1 MHDRIDPP
9 MSRTGP
15 PSDYRLPA
23 ARLAAL
29 LVLLLPAPALAHT
42 GEGVAAGLLSGFLHP
57 LTGIDHLLAM
67 VAVGIWGT
75 QLGRPAIWLLPLTFP
90 LVMSVGGVLG
100 VRGVPI
106 PAVEFGVA
114 GSAAALGLM
123 ILLAARPP
131 IAVAAVLVGAFAI
144 FHGHAHGTELPGAAD
159 PLAYGAGF
167 VLVTGML
174 HAAGI
179 AIGLIDRWP
188 AGALALRGAGAVIGA
203 VGVYLVLGL
212 TGAW

>member
-1 MHDRIDPP
+1 MKQATAR
-9 MSRTGP
+9 SRRRVT
-15 PSDYRLPA
+15 A
-23 ARLAAL
+23 ARLAPL
-29 LVLLLPAPALAHT
+29 LLLCLPAPALAHT
-42 GEGVAAGLLSGFLHP
+42 GENVAAGLLSGFLHP

-100 VRGVPI
+100 VRGVPL
-106 PAVEFGVA
+106 PAVEVGVA

-131 IAVAAVLVGAFAI
+131 VAAAAILVGAFAI

-167 VLVTGML
+167 VLVTGLL

-179 AIGLIDRWP
+179 AIGLLDRWP

-203 VGVYLVLGL
+203 VGVYLLLGL
-212 TGAW
+212 SGAW

>member
-1 MHDRIDPP
+1 MRDRIDGR
-9 MSRTGP
+9 MAQETT
-15 PSDYRLPA
+15 RLEHGA
-23 ARLAAL
+23 ATARLTAVFL
-29 LVLLLPAPALAHT
+29 LCLSAPLLAHT
-42 GEGVAAGLLSGFLHP
+42 GEEVAAGLLSGFLHP

-75 QLGRPAIWLLPLTFP
+75 QLGRPAIWMLPLTFP

-100 VRGVPI
+100 VRGVPL

-131 IAVAAVLVGAFAI
+131 IAGAAVLVGAFAI

-167 VLVTGML
+167 VLVTGLL

-179 AIGLIDRWP
+179 GIGLIDRWP
-188 AGALALRGAGAVIGA
+188 GGAMALRGAGAVIGA
-203 VGVYLVLGL
+203 VGVYLLLGL

>member
-1 MHDRIDPP
+1 MTQATER
-9 MSRTGP
+9 STGG
-15 PSDYRLPA
+15 LTA
-23 ARLAAL
+23 APLTAL
-29 LVLLLPAPALAHT
+29 LLLLLSTPVLAHT
-42 GEGVAAGLLSGFLHP
+42 GQGVASGLLSGFLHP

-90 LVMSVGGVLG
+90 LVMSIGGVLG
-100 VRGVPI
+100 VRGASL
-106 PAVEFGVA
+106 PAVEFAIA

-123 ILLAARPP
+123 IVLAARPP
-131 IAVAAVLVGAFAI
+131 IAAAAVLVGAFAV

-167 VLVTGML
+167 VLVTGLL

-179 AIGLIDRWP
+179 AIGLVDRWP
-188 AGALALRGAGAVIGA
+188 AGQLALRGAGAVIGA
-203 VGVYLVLGL
+203 VGVYLLVNLA
-212 TGAW
+212 GA

>member
-1 MHDRIDPP
+1 MTQATERSMPGLTTP
-9 MSRTGP
+9 
-15 PSDYRLPA
+15 
-23 ARLAAL
+23 RLAA
-29 LVLLLPAPALAHT
+29 VLLLCLPAPALAHT
-42 GEGVAAGLLSGFLHP
+42 GERVAAGLLSGFLHP

-167 VLVTGML
+167 VLVTGLL
-174 HAAGI
+174 HATGI
-179 AIGLIDRWP
+179 GIGLIDRWP

-203 VGVYLVLGL
+203 VGVYLLLGL

>member
-1 MHDRIDPP
+1 MTPASQRSIP
-9 MSRTGP
+9 GP
-15 PSDYRLPA
+15 LV

-29 LVLLLPAPALAHT
+29 LVVLLPAPVLAHT
-42 GEGVAAGLLSGFLHP
+42 GEEVATGLLSGFLHP

-75 QLGRPAIWLLPLTFP
+75 QLGRPAIWMLPLTFP
-90 LVMSVGGVLG
+90 LVMSMGGVLG

-114 GSAAALGLM
+114 GSAVALGLM
-123 ILLAARPP
+123 IALAARPP
-131 IAVAAVLVGAFAI
+131 IAVAAALVGAFAI

-167 VLVTGML
+167 VLVTGLL

-179 AIGLIDRWP
+179 GIGLIDRWP
-188 AGALALRGAGAVIGA
+188 AGVLALRAAGAAIA
-203 VGVYLVLGL
+203 LVGVYLLLNLAGTV
-212 TGAW
+212 

>member
-1 MHDRIDPP
+1 M
-9 MSRTGP
+9 MQGSRHGAI
-15 PSDYRLPA
+15 A
-23 ARLAAL
+23 ARWWAAAL
-29 LVLLLPAPALAHT
+29 LLCLPAPALAHT
-42 GEGVAAGLLSGFLHP
+42 GEGMAAGLLSGILHP

-75 QLGRPAIWLLPLTFP
+75 QLGRPALWLLPLTFP

-100 VRGVPI
+100 VRGAPL
-106 PAVEFGVA
+106 PAVEVGVA

-131 IAVAAVLVGAFAI
+131 IAAAAVLVGAFAI

-167 VLVTGML
+167 VLVTGLL

-179 AIGLIDRWP
+179 AVGLLDRWP
-188 AGALALRGAGAVIGA
+188 AGALGLRAAGAAIGA
-203 VGVYLVLGL
+203 VGAYLLL
-212 TGAW
+212 NLAGAR

>member
-1 MHDRIDPP
+1 MKQATAR
-9 MSRTGP
+9 SRRRVT
-15 PSDYRLPA
+15 A
-23 ARLAAL
+23 ARLAPL
-29 LVLLLPAPALAHT
+29 LLLCLPAPALAHT
-42 GEGVAAGLLSGFLHP
+42 GENVAAGLLSGFLHP

-100 VRGVPI
+100 VRGAPL
-106 PAVEFGVA
+106 PAVEVGVA
-114 GSAAALGLM
+114 GSAAVLGLM

-131 IAVAAVLVGAFAI
+131 VAVAAIIVGAFAI

-167 VLVTGML
+167 VLVTGLL

-179 AIGLIDRWP
+179 AIGLLDRWP

-203 VGVYLVLGL
+203 VGVYLLLGL
-212 TGAW
+212 SGAW

>member
-1 MHDRIDPP
+1 MKQATAR
-9 MSRTGP
+9 SRRRVT
-15 PSDYRLPA
+15 A
-23 ARLAAL
+23 ARLAPL
-29 LVLLLPAPALAHT
+29 LLLCLPAPALAHT
-42 GEGVAAGLLSGFLHP
+42 GENVAAGLLSGFLHP

-100 VRGVPI
+100 VRGVPL
-106 PAVEFGVA
+106 PAVEVGVA

-131 IAVAAVLVGAFAI
+131 VATAAILVGAFAI

-167 VLVTGML
+167 VLVTGLL

-179 AIGLIDRWP
+179 AIGLLDRWP

-203 VGVYLVLGL
+203 VGVYLLLGL
-212 TGAW
+212 SGAW

>member
-1 MHDRIDPP
+1 MTQATDRP
-9 MSRTGP
+9 TGG
-15 PSDYRLPA
+15 LTA
-23 ARLAAL
+23 APLAAL
-29 LVLLLPAPALAHT
+29 LVLLLSSPVLAHT
-42 GEGVAAGLLSGFLHP
+42 GQGVASGLLSGFLHP

-90 LVMSVGGVLG
+90 LVMSIGGVLG
-100 VRGVPI
+100 VRGAPL
-106 PAVEFGVA
+106 PAVEFAIA

-123 ILLAARPP
+123 IVLAARPP
-131 IAVAAVLVGAFAI
+131 IAVAAVLVGGFAI

-167 VLVTGML
+167 VLVTGLL

-179 AIGLIDRWP
+179 AIGLVDRWP

-203 VGVYLVLGL
+203 VGVYLLVNLA
-212 TGAW
+212 GA